1 MASDDLVLIREFK
14 TRIARLFAEY
24 EALEDKNQQLGETI
38 RELQKNIETLE
49 EEKSELAEKYENLRI
64 AGYWESGYE
73 DKQVAR
79 EKVNRLLREIDK
91 CIALL
96 NK

>member
-1 MASDDLVLIREFK
+1 MASDDLILIRELK
-14 TRIARLFAEY
+14 NRIAGLFARY
-24 EALEDKNQQLGETI
+24 EALEDENRQLGETI
-38 RELQKNIETLE
+38 RELEQKIEILE
-49 EEKSELAEKYENLRI
+49 EEKSKLADKYENLRI

-73 DKQVAR
+73 DKRTAR
-79 EKVNRLLREIDK
+79 RKVNKLLREIDK